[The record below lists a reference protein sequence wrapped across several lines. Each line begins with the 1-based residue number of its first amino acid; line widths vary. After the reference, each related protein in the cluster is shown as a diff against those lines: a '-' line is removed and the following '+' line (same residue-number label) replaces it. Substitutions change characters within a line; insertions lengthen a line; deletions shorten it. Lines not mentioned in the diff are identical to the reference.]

1 MQRRA
6 RTVLSSTAQLDVQ
19 KIFIGVLRRAVLN
32 AFERRAAR
40 LSTAL
45 AWCLK

>member
-6 RTVLSSTAQLDVQ
+6 RTILSSTAQLDVQ
-19 KIFIGVLRRAVLN
+19 KIFIVVLRRAVLN
-32 AFERRAAR
+32 AFERRAGR